1 MKTTL
6 TPQDKYALV
15 VLDWVASKKL
25 QLMQSHP
32 EVDQHQLEAQNVIGK
47 MRAEIVGCGCKRPSS
62 CGSCRSIVEDEV
74 YWSEKIDD
82 ILDEA
87 ISEDRINARQQDN
100 E

>member
-1 MKTTL
+1 
-6 TPQDKYALV
+6 
-15 VLDWVASKKL
+15 
-25 QLMQSHP
+25 MQSHP

-47 MRAEIVGCGCKRPSS
+47 MRAEIVGCGCIRPSS

-87 ISEDRINARQQDN
+87 ISEDRINTRQQNN